1 MALEFLY
8 VYKTALEF
16 WFDHV
21 RDARDEDFVWHQFLR
36 KKLWQELSGNI
47 FLLMHREVNRRLRA

>member
-16 WFDHV
+16 WFDPV
-21 RDARDEDFVWHQFLR
+21 RDARDEDFVWHQFFR
-36 KKLWQELSGNI
+36 KKLWQELSGI
-47 FLLMHREVNRRLRA
+47 FFF